1 MLLFNKC
8 KVVCVTKFGYYFTKQ
23 LARNIGMHR
32 VEDNRLF
39 TFTRICDEIAK
50 ERSYLNKAN
59 ILQDFFKKGCNKK
72 EFQGDLLLW
81 VRMLIPG
88 DSQRVYNLKNKQM
101 LKLFSRLLNT
111 DHEEMQLDLEQGKRW
126 SCLLSNLTYLLIC
139 VIFSLYR
146 GRRFRNFAKIF

>member
-8 KVVCVTKFGYYFTKQ
+8 KVVCVTKLGYFTKQ

-88 DSQRVYNLKNKQM
+88 DSQRVYNLQNKQM

-126 SCLLSNLTYLLIC
+126 WCLLFNLTYLLIF
-139 VIFSLYR
+139 VIFSL
-146 GRRFRNFAKIF
+146 